1 MYNRRLSL
9 GTLALL
15 LVVAACGQHT
25 LMPVVTG
32 APTASPTASPAP
44 TATATPLPS
53 ATPEPLAARVN
64 GEPIRLAEY
73 EAEVQ
78 RCQAAQAFADCPAR
92 VLQALTDNVIVEQAA
107 RRIGLA
113 VSEAEVQAEIDRVQ
127 QSLGS
132 PEAYM
137 AWLAA
142 NFYTEETFHE
152 ALRRDLL
159 RAQMAARAA
168 ASIGEEAEQVHAQV
182 ILVNDEAL
190 ARRLLEQIRAGADFS
205 ALAVV
210 HSLDLSTRVAGG
222 DLGWFP
228 RGWLTMPEVEQAAFN
243 LQPGMTSDVIAT
255 SLGFYLV
262 KVLGRDPVRA
272 LSPEARRA
280 LQMRAYEN
288 WLANERAA
296 ANVEILIKP

>member
-1 MYNRRLSL
+1 MYNRWPSL
-9 GTLALL
+9 GALAVLL
-15 LVVAACGQHT
+15 LLTACSLPT
-25 LMPVVTG
+25 TVPTVG
-32 APTASPTASPAP
+32 APTATRAASATP
-44 TATATPLPS
+44 TATVTPPPT

-64 GEPIRLAEY
+64 GEPIRLADY

-92 VLQALTDNVIVEQAA
+92 VLQALTDNAIVEQAA
-107 RRIGLA
+107 QRTGLA

-132 PEAYM
+132 PEAYA

-142 NFYTEETFHE
+142 NFYTDETFRD
-152 ALRRDLL
+152 AMRRDLL
-159 RAQMAARAA
+159 RARVAARAA
-168 ASIGEEAEQVHAQV
+168 ASVGETAEQVRAQV

-205 ALAVV
+205 ALAVAN
-210 HSLDLSTRVAGG
+210 SLDLSTRVAGG

-228 RGWLTMPEVEQAAFN
+228 RGWLTMPEVERAAFS
-243 LQPGMTSDVIAT
+243 LQPEETSDVIAT
-255 SLGFYLV
+255 SLGFYIV
-262 KVLGRDPVRA
+262 RVLERDPVRA

-280 LQMRAYEN
+280 LQARAYEN

-296 ANVEILIKP
+296 ASVEILINP

>member
-1 MYNRRLSL
+1 M
-9 GTLALL
+9 LL
-15 LVVAACGQHT
+15 LLTACSLPTVVPTAT
-25 LMPVVTG
+25 V
-32 APTASPTASPAP
+32 APTATRAASATP
-44 TATATPLPS
+44 TATATPPPT

-64 GEPIRLAEY
+64 GEPIRLADY

-78 RCQAAQAFADCPAR
+78 RCQAAQAFTDCPAR
-92 VLQALTDNVIVEQAA
+92 VLQALTDNAIVEQAA
-107 RRIGLA
+107 ARAGLT
-113 VSEAEVQAEIDRVQ
+113 VSEADVQAEIDRVQ

-132 PEAYM
+132 PETYA

-142 NFYTEETFHE
+142 NFYTEETFRE
-152 ALRRDLL
+152 AVRRDLL
-159 RAQMAARAA
+159 RARMAAQAT
-168 ASIGEEAEQVHAQV
+168 ASVGEATEQVRAQV

-205 ALAVV
+205 ALAVAN
-210 HSLDLSTRVAGG
+210 SLDLSTRVAGG

-228 RGWLTMPEVEQAAFN
+228 RGWLTMPEVEQAAFS

-262 KVLGRDPVRA
+262 KVLERDPVRA

-280 LQMRAYEN
+280 LQARTYEN
-288 WLANERAA
+288 WLANERAR
-296 ANVEILIKP
+296 ANVEILISP